1 MGVIV
6 SPAEPGTG
14 APDPASN
21 GLLAWTCDPLIAP
34 SSASAGAAGTLYLN
48 RVFPLPGTCSTV
60 WFSIATPGS
69 GASAG
74 ENWFSL
80 FDQTGTLLAK
90 AAADSAVTGTGL
102 QSLTWIIPAKL
113 TGAPLWVGV
122 LFNASAMPQLDRS
135 STALQAAM
143 NANLTASQYRTC
155 TNGTSLTTPP
165 ATITPA
171 SNSNGGSL
179 QPYWLALS

>member
-21 GLLAWTCDPLIAP
+21 KLLAWTCDPLIAP

-48 RVFPLPGTCSTV
+48 RVFPLPGTTSTV

-69 GASAG
+69 GAVAG
-74 ENWFSL
+74 QSWIGL
-80 FDQTGTLLAK
+80 YGHTGLLLAQ
-90 AAADSAVTGTGL
+90 AAADSTVTGTGL
-102 QSLTWIIPAKL
+102 QSLTWATPAAL
-113 TGAPLWVGV
+113 PGSPCWVGV

-143 NANLTASQYRTC
+143 NANLTAASYRTC
-155 TNGTSLTTPP
+155 TNGTSLTTLP